1 MAECMLT
8 RSSSNSGG
16 GGGGGVTSIN
26 GQTGAVLLLAD
37 DVYAVSVYSQ
47 SLTTSQQ
54 ANARANI
61 GAAASANL
69 PPIVKAGTSS
79 CQGGSSDNS
88 LSGNNSFAY
97 GSNCNAYNIDYT
109 LLFGR
114 NCTTYGNY
122 SVAIGDHLDVMNA
135 YEWAIGKYNQS
146 NSDTAFSFGNGTSYN
161 AQHNLMELKT
171 DGRLF
176 LNGNPVAV
184 LVTLTGYDATKTQ
197 TLKNINGTFT
207 WVDDT

>member
-16 GGGGGVTSIN
+16 GGGGGVSDVN
-26 GQTGAVLLLAD
+26 GQTGSVWLTAD
-37 DVYAVSVYSQ
+37 DLAAISYGSQ

-61 GAAASANL
+61 GAAATANL
-69 PPIVKAGTSS
+69 PPISKTGTTSS
-79 CQGGSSDNS
+79 IGGAN
-88 LSGNNSFAY
+88 GNVLIGECGFAY
-97 GSNCNAYNIDYT
+97 GSNCNAYNVDYT
-109 LLFGR
+109 LLFGK
-114 NCTTYGNY
+114 NCTTYGIH

-146 NSDTAFSFGNGTSYN
+146 NADTAFSFGDGTSYS
-161 AQHNLMELKT
+161 ALHNLMELKT
-171 DGRLF
+171 DGTLL

-184 LVTLTGYDATKTQ
+184 LSTLTGYDATKTQ
-197 TLKNINGTFT
+197 TLKNVNGTFT

>member
-16 GGGGGVTSIN
+16 GGGGGVSDVN
-26 GQTGAVLLLAD
+26 GQTGSVWLTAD
-37 DVYAVSVYSQ
+37 DLAAISYGSQ

-69 PPIVKAGTSS
+69 PPIFKEGATSS
-79 CQGGSSDNS
+79 RGGSSDTTV
-88 LSGNNSFAY
+88 SGDYSFAY
-97 GSNCNAYNIDYT
+97 GLNCSASNSDFAF
-109 LLFGR
+109 LFGD
-114 NCTTYGNY
+114 NCATYSDY
-122 SVAIGDHLDVMNA
+122 SVTIGNHLYTMHP
-135 YEWAIGKYNQS
+135 YEWAIGRYNQS
-146 NSDTAFSFGNGTSYN
+146 NADTAFSFGNGTSYD

-197 TLKNINGTFT
+197 TLKNISGTFT
-207 WVDDT
+207 WVNDT

>member
-16 GGGGGVTSIN
+16 GGGSGVSDVN
-26 GQTGAVLLLAD
+26 GQTGSVWLTAD
-37 DVYAVSVYSQ
+37 DLAAISYGSQ

-69 PPIVKAGTSS
+69 PPITKIGTSS
-79 CQGGSSDNS
+79 CQGGSSGNS

-97 GSNCNAYNIDYT
+97 GSNCGAFNVNYT
-109 LLFGR
+109 FLFGA
-114 NCTTYGNY
+114 NCSSY
-122 SVAIGDHLDVMNA
+122 SDFSIVIGDHLSTMNA

-146 NSDTAFSFGNGTSYN
+146 NTDTAFSFGDGTSYS
-161 AQHNLMELKT
+161 ALHNLMELKT
-171 DGRLF
+171 DGTLL

-184 LVTLTGYDATKTQ
+184 LSTLTGYDATKTQ